1 MLGKV
6 IKTAAPIM
14 LSYVPVGLACGLLA
28 AQAGMAPWMVAL
40 VSITFFSGSG
50 QFMMSNLWMA
60 GVPVLSIAA
69 SVSAISARFA
79 LYSASLAPHL
89 KHASKFETALA
100 SGTLIEEGY
109 GISMGKLV
117 EGDDWGPR
125 ETIALNTVLIL
136 TWTFAAVTGASV
148 GSVVDVPTAIAG
160 FACTSLFI
168 YLLCSQERNREN
180 VVAALVAFAAVAV
193 LKLAGQASVAVP
205 AAALAGVA
213 AALALGAVP
222 QKGRR

>member
-40 VSITFFSGSG
+40 VSVTFFSGSG
-50 QFMMSNLWMA
+50 QFMMSNLWMT

-69 SVSAISARFA
+69 GVSAISARFA

-89 KHASKFETALA
+89 KGASKLETVLA

-117 EGDDWGPR
+117 EDDDWGAR
-125 ETIALNTVLIL
+125 ETVALNIVLIL
-136 TWTFAAVTGASV
+136 TWTLAAVAGASAGTV
-148 GSVVDVPTAIAG
+148 IDVPTAIAG

-168 YLLCSQERNREN
+168 YLLCSQERRRGNI
-180 VVAALVAFAAVAV
+180 AATIVAFAGVAV
-193 LKLAGQASVAVP
+193 LKIAGQASVAVP
-205 AAALAGVA
+205 VAALAGVA
-213 AALALGAVP
+213 AALMLDAVP
-222 QKGRR
+222 QKGRQ